1 MTADVDQLQSENDAL
16 RAAVEAYRQR
26 EVVALREQLAAA
38 MADVAHYRSE
48 ADRNAQIGRKI
59 AAESQATIADLRS
72 RLQAREQIPNARPQF
87 VRATV

>member
-72 RLQAREQIPNARPQF
+72 RL
-87 VRATV
+87 